1 MNNLYRRILF
11 FLISFLTISAY
22 TLAGELP
29 IVRDGN
35 FVPLILATPTG
46 DPVSPALEMLSE
58 DVKDVTG
65 SALKISTD
73 YKKFDKIEICLIAG
87 TIGKNKKFDRYL
99 KKNKV
104 PVDTLF
110 AHPESF
116 RIQVV
121 KTNKSTALVIAGGD
135 DHGTA
140 YGLLEISRLIG
151 VSPWKWWADAEPV
164 KQSNVYFQTDKVIE
178 TYPSVRYRG
187 IFLNDEDWGLMPWAS
202 ETLAPGSPKGT
213 IGPKAYE
220 RICQLLLRLRA
231 NMLWP
236 AMHECTKPFYLV
248 PGNYETAAKY
258 GIYIG
263 TSHCEPLL
271 CNIANEWKTAEF
283 GEYNY
288 NTNSEKVLDYWSRRV
303 DSTKNTPAI
312 YTIGMR
318 GLHDGKMLGTKTVDE
333 SRELLQKV
341 ITDQR
346 NMLAKSIGKP
356 LKDIPQVF
364 IPYKEVLDVYD
375 SGLQVPG
382 DITLVWCDDNY
393 GYISR
398 LSNPEEQK
406 RPGGAGVYYHVSYW
420 GRPHDYLWL
429 ASTSPAL
436 INYEMTRAWQNGA
449 QKLWVLNVGDIKPAE
464 YLTEYFLDLAWNI
477 GKPSEVEIVN
487 NHENP
492 PGLRKDEIAKNP
504 DVPHY
509 ALHLYSF
516 MEREFGSEFAQYLT
530 EIMQQY
536 YLLANQR
543 KPEHMAWTRVEEP
556 GYPGGKTPVIDSDLN
571 EKEAL
576 DRIDKY
582 TTLEN
587 RVRVIEEK
595 IPASKRAA
603 YYQLVS
609 YPVYGASLLNQK
621 LLYAQL
627 SRQKVLTDTIFAK
640 DCASASWFAYNEI
653 QRLTNYY
660 CKEMSNGKWDLMM
673 SSHPRDLNVFSAPV
687 LPEIFKNISA
697 KPIKTPRV
705 ILRSQEI
712 SNEISQAVKLPD
724 CKSDT
729 GYSITINASS
739 AKPGQKVSGL
749 GHSGSAIKLE
759 KGETVEYR
767 FQAPVNGNA
776 EVSFYLLPLHAVDGG
791 DIRFETSLDGSAPE
805 THNIKTTGRSEEWK
819 QNVLRNQS
827 VRKSYFKNIIPGKHI
842 IRIKA
847 LDEDVVVDQII
858 ISAR

>member
-1 MNNLYRRILF
+1 MFKLFRRILF
-11 FLISFLTISAY
+11 LLTSFLTISAFVS
-22 TLAGELP
+22 AAELL
-29 IVRDGN
+29 IVRDGC
-35 FVPLILATPTG
+35 FVPVILATPTG
-46 DPVSPALEMLSE
+46 DPVPSALALLGE

-65 SALKISTD
+65 SALKVSSD
-73 YKKFDKIEICLIAG
+73 YRTFDKNEICLIVG
-87 TIGKNKKFDRYL
+87 TIGKNKKFDRFL
-99 KKNKV
+99 KKNKISL
-104 PVDTLF
+104 DTLI
-110 AHPESF
+110 AHPESY
-116 RIQVV
+116 RMQVIST
-121 KTNKSTALVIAGGD
+121 KKSKAIVVVGGD

-140 YGLLEISRLIG
+140 YGLLDFSQMIG
-151 VSPWKWWADAEPV
+151 VSPWKWWADAVPV
-164 KQSNVYFQTDKVIE
+164 KQNNVEYPESMVVE

-202 ETLAPGSPKGT
+202 QTLAPGSPKGT

-220 RICQLLLRLRA
+220 RICQLLLRLSA
-231 NMLWP
+231 NLLWP

-271 CNIANEWKTAEF
+271 CNIANEWKTPEF

-288 NTNSEKVLDYWSRRV
+288 KTNSPKVLDYWSRRV

-318 GLHDGKMLGTKTVDE
+318 GLHDGNMLGTKTVDE

-341 ITDQR
+341 INDQR
-346 NMLAKSIGKP
+346 NLLSKTIGKP

-375 SGLQVPG
+375 SGLQVPE
-382 DITLVWCDDNY
+382 DISLIWCDDNY

-398 LSNPEEQK
+398 LSNAQEQK
-406 RPGGAGVYYHVSYW
+406 RSGGAGVYYHVSYW

-429 ASTSPAL
+429 ASTTPAL
-436 INYEMTRAWQNGA
+436 INYEMTRAWQHGA

-464 YLTEYFLDLAWNI
+464 YLLEYYLGLAWAV
-477 GKPSEVEIVN
+477 GKSWKFN
-487 NHENP
+487 NEKNLDEP
-492 PGLRKDEIAKNP
+492 PFAT
-504 DVPHY
+504 
-509 ALHLYSF
+509 HLYNF
-516 MEREFGSEFAQYLT
+516 MEREFGEEFAKDLSD
-530 EIMQQY
+530 IMQQY
-536 YLLANQR
+536 YLLATQR

-556 GYPGGKTPVIDSDLN
+556 GYPGGKTPVTDSDLD

-576 DRIDKY
+576 ARINKY
-582 TTLEN
+582 ATLEY
-587 RVRVIEEK
+587 RVRVVEEK
-595 IPASKRAA
+595 IPASKRAT
-603 YYQLVS
+603 YFQLVS

-627 SRQKVLTDTIFAK
+627 SRQKVLTDTIYAR
-640 DCASASWFAYNEI
+640 DCASAARFAYNEI

-687 LPEIFKNISA
+687 LPEIFKDIAA
-697 KPIKTPRV
+697 KPIITPRV
-705 ILRSQEI
+705 VLRSQET
-712 SNEISQAVKLPD
+712 STE
-724 CKSDT
+724 KSKSINLT
-729 GYSITINASS
+729 ESKTNNGYKITINASM
-739 AKPGQKVSGL
+739 AKPNQKVSGL

-776 EVSFYLLPLHAVDGG
+776 EVSFCLLPLHAADGG
-791 DIRFETSLDGSAPE
+791 DIRFEASLDGSSPE
-805 THNIKTTGRSEEWK
+805 IYNIKTIGRSEEWK

-827 VRKSYFKNIIPGKHI
+827 IRKAEFKDLTTGEHF